1 MDIQTSRR
9 AFCAGSISLA
19 ITPPIALI
27 SAPAPHGPD
36 AAIIAAVAEWLR
48 LEPVLTDLLRRRD
61 DAYDAAIA
69 LLGPCPMGPGNHAW
83 HDAWNLTECGLLEW
97 EWERV
102 AAISDAAMTRAVN
115 TPARTPD
122 GIREKIRLYRA
133 TLVYFGE
140 DTDDYFLDRIDAD
153 IAVISGQGEA

>member
-1 MDIQTSRR
+1 MQIETTRR
-9 AFCAGSISLA
+9 AFCAGTMA
-19 ITPPIALI
+19 VAVTPSFSFIGT
-27 SAPAPHGPD
+27 PAPD

-48 LEPVLTDLLRRRD
+48 LEPALTDLLRRRD
-61 DAYDAAIA
+61 DAYEAALE

-140 DTDDYFLDRIDAD
+140 DSDDYFLDRIDAD
-153 IAVISGQGEA
+153 IAAISGHGKA